1 MEGEVTVKKF
11 PAALLVGGAAI
22 GGVSAC
28 GSSAPSESGCKAAM
42 ASNMQK
48 AAMASNMQK
57 AANGNYGIS
66 EQSAA
71 SEGADPVTGQ
81 MPAQCKGFSE
91 AQLGDW
97 ASDVLA
103 QVAEQQS

>member
-1 MEGEVTVKKF
+1 MAGEVTVKKF
-11 PAALLVGGAAI
+11 LAALLVGGAAI

-48 AAMASNMQK
+48 GM
-57 AANGNYGIS
+57 NGNYGIS
-66 EQSAA
+66 EQNAA
-71 SEGADPVTGQ
+71 SEGEDPVTGQ

-91 AQLGDW
+91 AQLSQW

-103 QVAEQQS
+103 QVTEQQS